1 MNILKFKN
9 FLSEKMEI
17 TKSRFSELEDA
28 KDDFEEKI
36 SKERKNLEKAK
47 ESGDEKLLKLSALK
61 LKQLELKKALM
72 EIEFKIESLS

>member
-1 MNILKFKN
+1 MNILKFEN
-9 FLSEKMEI
+9 FLTEKIKI
-17 TKSRFSELEDA
+17 TKSRFSEFEDT

-61 LKQLELKKALM
+61 LKKLELKRALA
-72 EIEFKIESLS
+72 EVEFKIESLS